1 MEFNHDA
8 NARQLALGDGEEGK
22 GERDKWMSDWNVSR
36 FQEESKE
43 RKKSDGEVFV
53 RVVIRQEK
61 RELEE

>member
-36 FQEESKE
+36 FLEESKE
-43 RKKSDGEVFV
+43 KEKSDGEVFV
-53 RVVIRQEK
+53 RVVIRQGK